1 MVGTWSKIQSW
12 WSWYWIEKWTF
23 IDFWHYKFASVF
35 GIWIV
40 YSFRW
45 LTYFNRG
52 SGFQKSSSRAATCYV
67 ISVISGARRGSSSD
81 VDASSA
87 SAGISLAVTNSE
99 PTDLASLASS
109 TNKICWFWHTL
120 KNTWNMCFTHPIM
133 MEHKKYRLTFPSL
146 TFSSD
151 DDRNLLCTVAE
162 SNEKCVISYFSITT
176 RVSF

>member
-1 MVGTWSKIQSW
+1 MSLRICTVYTCTHGWYMVKNSIVVVMILNREVDI
-12 WSWYWIEKWTF
+12 YWLLTLQIC
-23 IDFWHYKFASVF
+23 I
-35 GIWIV
+35 GIRHLNCL
-40 YSFRW
+40 FLQRW

-120 KNTWNMCFTHPIM
+120 KKHL
-133 MEHKKYRLTFPSL
+133 KYVFYTSHYDG
-146 TFSSD
+146 T
-151 DDRNLLCTVAE
+151 
-162 SNEKCVISYFSITT
+162 
-176 RVSF
+176 

>member
-1 MVGTWSKIQSW
+1 MSLRMCTRVHMVGIWSKIQSW
-12 WSWYWIEKWTF
+12 WSWYWKEREVDIYWLLTLQ
-23 IDFWHYKFASVF
+23 ICI
-35 GIWIV
+35 GIRHLNCL
-40 YSFRW
+40 FLQRW

-67 ISVISGARRGSSSD
+67 ISVISGARRGSSSN

-120 KNTWNMCFTHPIM
+120 KKHL
-133 MEHKKYRLTFPSL
+133 KYVFYTSHYDG
-146 TFSSD
+146 T
-151 DDRNLLCTVAE
+151 
-162 SNEKCVISYFSITT
+162 
-176 RVSF
+176 